1 MITTKKEGDRLT
13 ITCPWQPGLNEITLS
28 AFFDFLHQVDA
39 GKLQQLLH
47 NMEGH
52 AKERDPDGA
61 LQLWQEEYDMLQFL
75 YTFLARI
82 RPDRL

>member
-1 MITTKKEGDRLT
+1 MLQVNRTGNRLT
-13 ITCPWQPGLNEITLS
+13 ITCNWQPGLNEVTLG
-28 AFFDFLHQVDA
+28 AFLEFLRQADA

-47 NMEGH
+47 NMEAH